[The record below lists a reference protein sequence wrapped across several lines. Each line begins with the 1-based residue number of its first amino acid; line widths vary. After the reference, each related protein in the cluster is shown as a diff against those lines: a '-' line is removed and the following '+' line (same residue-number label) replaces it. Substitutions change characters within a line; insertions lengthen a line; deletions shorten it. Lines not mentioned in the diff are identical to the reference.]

1 VITRLNPKCEQIRDF
16 GALPDLELEKMED
29 PVEERSDD
37 MVILLSKT
45 REVIQIE
52 KALTRTLEKVEP
64 WLHDAKVNPHRKRV
78 RPVPTC
84 MKEAETILQVAR
96 SLSSRTSAPAGWTPV
111 APITNFAT
119 PNPLPNQL
127 RGGALA
133 TLQLERA
140 KKAES
145 DKKKEHKKAE
155 AQKNEESTAARQQDA
170 TMTDAALP
178 SRAAATGAN
187 NQQQRPA
194 APAYAQQRPKELV
207 SMNLSDSSSE
217 EEED

>member
-1 VITRLNPKCEQIRDF
+1 VITRLNPKCKQIRVL
-16 GALPDLELEKMED
+16 GALLPDPELEKMDD

-37 MVILLSKT
+37 MVGLLSKT

-78 RPVPTC
+78 RPVPSC

-155 AQKNEESTAARQQDA
+155 AQKNEESSARQQDA

-187 NQQQRPA
+187 TQQQRPA

>member
-1 VITRLNPKCEQIRDF
+1 MEGNVERD
-16 GALPDLELEKMED
+16 E
-29 PVEERSDD
+29 D
-37 MVILLSKT
+37 MVRFLSKT
-45 REVIQIE
+45 REVIQVE

-64 WLHDAKVNPHRKRV
+64 WLIDAKVNPHRKRV
-78 RPVPTC
+78 RPIPTS

-96 SLSSRTSAPAGWTPV
+96 TFSSRTSAPAGWTPV

-145 DKKKEHKKAE
+145 DKKKERKKAE
-155 AQKNEESTAARQQDA
+155 AQRNEESTTARQQDA
-170 TMTDAALP
+170 TMTDATTLP
-178 SRAAATGAN
+178 AGTAAAGRASS
-187 NQQQRPA
+187 QQQRPA
-194 APAYAQQRPKELV
+194 APAYAQQRPKQQV
-207 SMNLSDSSSE
+207 SMNLSDSDSSSE
-217 EEED
+217 DED